1 MNKKIILLLLFALF
15 IAIFSIQNA
24 SPVLIRLL
32 FWDFEIYLVLIVL
45 GAIVFGAILM
55 ALVISLSSFRLNKEI
70 RMEKKE
76 KEELL
81 NEVEELKVLLAKYRE
96 ETPASAEEEK
106 VNENDSTEDSNTSE
120 QKLKEEE

>member
-15 IAIFSIQNA
+15 IAVFSIQNA
-24 SPVLIRLL
+24 NPVLIRLL
-32 FWDFEIYLVLIVL
+32 FWDLEISLVLIVL

-55 ALVISLSSFRLNKEI
+55 ALVTSLSSFRLNKEI

-81 NEVEELKVLLAKYRE
+81 NEVEELKKMLAEYR
-96 ETPASAEEEK
+96 AENAGDTVDEK
-106 VNENDSTEDSNTSE
+106 RNGSDNTEDSNSTGQE
-120 QKLKEEE
+120 

>member
-55 ALVISLSSFRLNKEI
+55 ALVTSLSSFRLNKEI

-96 ETPASAEEEK
+96 ETPAFAEEEK

-120 QKLKEEE
+120 QELKEEE

>member
-106 VNENDSTEDSNTSE
+106 VNEND
-120 QKLKEEE
+120 

>member
-55 ALVISLSSFRLNKEI
+55 ALVTSLSSFRLNKEI

-120 QKLKEEE
+120 QELKEEE